1 MRIRRIRAVSV
12 HHLHVFHCVQI
23 SWKDFSVSS
32 RNTKFLSIPFCF
44 FWRSHWREVNY
55 QLIFPFLL
63 GWLQWFFQVLFVV
76 LEEFR
81 KKSAF
86 PTGSRVLSACCCAIC
101 DKHNVRFW
109 LTTSLPQFHSLKEN
123 HKCFESSGL
132 IFKHQRWRGSMSNLY
147 PTPCTGPPSLE
158 ILTFIILSSCCPFCV
173 LLPWH
178 WQ

>member
-1 MRIRRIRAVSV
+1 MRIRRIHAVSV

-32 RNTKFLSIPFCF
+32 RNTKFLSF
-44 FWRSHWREVNY
+44 FLFFLEESLKGVELPTHFSFFVR
-55 QLIFPFLL
+55 LIAVILPS
-63 GWLQWFFQVLFVV
+63 VFVV

-86 PTGSRVLSACCCAIC
+86 PTDSRVLSACCCAIC